1 MNRTFQIILVCFLF
15 LWISAGN
22 GYAQYFGKNKP
33 SYRSFDFQLS
43 QTDHFDIYHYLD
55 DSARI
60 RFVGS
65 LAEQW
70 YRYHRQILMDTFRTP
85 GPIIMY
91 RNHADFQQTT
101 AIMGDIGVGT
111 GGVTEGLKRRVILP
125 FSFSDYQTSHV
136 LGHELVHAFQ
146 YHIIEESSDLNPGAI
161 SRVPLWMIEGMAEYL
176 SVGNSDAY
184 TSVWMRDALLSNDF
198 PSLDELRNYSRFS
211 PYRFGQAF
219 WSYIASRYGEQYIRR
234 LFVAS
239 ATQGYH
245 NAIEEQLG
253 ITVDSLSAAWK
264 SSLIRQLVT
273 KEDSTYTMIGRRL
286 FSSGNSGKF
295 NLSPSV
301 SPDGQ
306 SIVFL
311 SERDVYSLD
320 LFLADARTGEI
331 ISKIYTSSRNSD
343 IDALEYTETAG
354 SWSPDNRYFAFVAYQ
369 KGKSVILIYDVQKKQ
384 IDQTIFHAG
393 LDAVSGPVWSP
404 DGKGIAFSGMNKG
417 VSNLCYF
424 SLDDNELHFL
434 TRSLNAAIQP
444 GWSPDGQWLW
454 FITDDGAPG
463 QSFFFPGNFNIAR
476 LNISTHEISVFNTF
490 PGAKNL
496 NPLPVNDHEV
506 LFLSN
511 VNGRRDLYSLDVSS
525 GKIKRTT
532 NYATG
537 IMGITEMSPALSL
550 AQDTLYYSMLKSGEF
565 QIIKA
570 PLQELLQQACPISLQ
585 PFDYRAARLA
595 PYSERF
601 SRVDQNLIYQGV
613 LNGNDEV
620 GLRSAEPKSNFR
632 LDYVGNM
639 AAGVMTGRFGT
650 GMAGSIE
657 ALFSDVLGHN
667 LLYGGAS
674 INGEIYDFGGQ
685 VALLNQKRRIKTGVS
700 FSHIPYRMGYY
711 SYEGEGEEE
720 EGEEEEL
727 VYYSR
732 RIFEDKGALFSY
744 LPLSRSTRI
753 ESGVSMALYSYRYEK
768 IEDVRSYYP
777 AYNESGSRIDAPD
790 SYWVGKMDAAYVFD
804 NSRSGIASPVDGSR
818 ARFQAEKFFN
828 GVDAHAFLLDFRQYK
843 FVRPFSFAYR
853 LYYYGR
859 LGADRNTR
867 RMTRLFVGYP
877 WLVRGYDTGEFYVDS
892 TQNHEGIGIKH
903 LIGNNLL
910 ISNFEWR
917 MPFSG
922 PFDFAWVR
930 SSLIFSE
937 LALFVDAGIAWDS
950 ESSPVLALT
959 TDSDERR
966 IPVFSTGMSLRLN
979 FFGFIVVE
987 PYLAF
992 PYHQNRF
999 YNGQFGFNV
1008 FPGW

>member
-1 MNRTFQIILVCFLF
+1 MTRTSQILLVCVLF
-15 LWISAGN
+15 LWISAEN
-22 GYAQYFGKNKP
+22 SNAQYFGKNKP
-33 SYRSFDFQLS
+33 SYRSFDFLLS

-60 RFVGS
+60 RLVGS

-70 YRYHRQILMDTFRTP
+70 YGYHRQILVDTFRTP
-85 GPIIMY
+85 SPIIMY

-101 AIMGDIGVGT
+101 AVMGDIGVGT

-146 YHIIEESSDLNPGAI
+146 YHIIEESSDLSLGAI

-184 TSVWMRDALLSNDF
+184 TSVWMRDALLSNNF
-198 PSLDELRNYSRFS
+198 PTLDELRNYSKYS

-239 ATQGYH
+239 ATQGYQS
-245 NAIEEQLG
+245 AIEEQLS

-273 KEDSTYTMIGRRL
+273 ADDSTYTMIGQRL
-286 FSSGNSGKF
+286 FSSGNSGMF
-295 NLSPSV
+295 NLSPAV

-306 SIVFL
+306 FIVFL

-320 LFLADARTGEI
+320 LFLADARTGEV
-331 ISKIYTSSRNSD
+331 ISKIYTSSRNAD

-384 IDQTIFHAG
+384 VDRTIFQPG
-393 LDAVSGPVWSP
+393 LDAVSGPAWSP
-404 DGKGIAFSGMNKG
+404 DGNGIAFSGMIKG

-424 SLDDNELHFL
+424 SLADNDFQFL
-434 TRSLNAAIQP
+434 TRSSHAAMQP
-444 GWSPDGQWLW
+444 AWSADGQWLW
-454 FITDDGAPG
+454 YITDEAEPD
-463 QSFFFPGNFNIAR
+463 QSLFFPGNFNIAR
-476 LNISTHEISVFNTF
+476 LNIETLETSIFNTF
-490 PGAKNL
+490 SGAKNL
-496 NPLPVNDHEV
+496 NPLPVNAGQV

-511 VNGRRDLYSLDVSS
+511 VNGRRDLYALDVSS
-525 GKIKRTT
+525 GNIKRIT

-537 IMGITEMSPALSL
+537 IMGITEMSPALSM
-550 AQDTLYYSMLKSGEF
+550 ARDTLYYSMLKSGEF

-570 PLQELLQQACPISLQ
+570 PLKELLHQGHPIPSQ
-585 PFDYRAARLA
+585 SFDYRAARLA
-595 PYSERF
+595 PYSEQF
-601 SRVDQNLIYQGV
+601 SMVDQNLIYRGV
-613 LNGNDEV
+613 LNGDEEV
-620 GLRSAEPKSNFR
+620 TMENAEPQSNFK

-657 ALFSDVLGHN
+657 ALFSDVLGYN
-667 LLYGGAS
+667 LLYGGVS

-700 FSHIPYRMGYY
+700 LSHIPYRMGYY
-711 SYEGEGEEE
+711 SYEGEE
-720 EGEEEEL
+720 EEEEL
-727 VYYSR
+727 VYFSR
-732 RIFEDKGALFSY
+732 RIFQDKGAVFSY
-744 LPLSRSTRI
+744 LPLSRNTRI
-753 ESGVSMALYSYRYEK
+753 ESGVSMARYSYRYEK
-768 IEDVRSYYP
+768 IENIRSYYP
-777 AYNESGSRIDAPD
+777 TYNETGRRIDAPK
-790 SYWVGKMDAAYVFD
+790 SYWVGRVDAAYVFD

-818 ARFQAEKFFN
+818 TRFQAEKFFN
-828 GVDAHAFLLDFRQYK
+828 GVDAHAFLLDFRRYK

-859 LGADRNTR
+859 HGADRNTR

-910 ISNFEWR
+910 ISNLEWR

-922 PFDFAWVR
+922 PFDFAWFR
-930 SSLIFSE
+930 SSIIFSE
-937 LALFVDAGIAWDS
+937 LAVFVDAGIAWDT
-950 ESSPVLALT
+950 ESSPVLAFT

-992 PYHQNRF
+992 PYHQKRF

>member
-1 MNRTFQIILVCFLF
+1 MLRTSQILLMCLLF
-15 LWISAGN
+15 LCISAGN
-22 GYAQYFGKNKP
+22 SHAQYFGKNKP
-33 SYRSFDFQLS
+33 SYRSFDFHLS
-43 QTDHFDIYHYLD
+43 QTEHFDIYHYLD
-55 DSARI
+55 DSVRL

-70 YRYHRQILMDTFRTP
+70 YHYHRQILMDTFRTKS
-85 GPIIMY
+85 PIIIY
-91 RNHADFQQTT
+91 RNHAHFQQTT

-111 GGVTEGLKRRVILP
+111 GGVTEGLKRRVVMP

-146 YHIIEESSDLNPGAI
+146 YHIIEESSDLNIGTI

-198 PSLDELRNYSRFS
+198 PTLEEMRHYSKFS

-245 NAIEEQLG
+245 SAIEEQLG
-253 ITVDSLSAAWK
+253 VSVDSLSAAWK
-264 SSLIRQLVT
+264 KALIRQVVT
-273 KEDSTYTMIGRRL
+273 ADDSTYTMIGQRL
-286 FSSGNSGKF
+286 FSSENSGKF

-306 SIVFL
+306 RIVFL
-311 SERDVYSLD
+311 SERDIYSLD
-320 LFLADARTGEI
+320 LFLADAGTGTI
-331 ISKIYTSSRNSD
+331 ISKIYTSSHNSD

-354 SWSPDNRYFAFVAYQ
+354 SWSHDNRYFAFVAYQ

-384 IDQTIFHAG
+384 IQRTIFHPS

-404 DGKGIAFSGMNKG
+404 DSRGIAFSGMKMG

-424 SLDDNELHFL
+424 RFADDELHFL
-434 TRSLNAAIQP
+434 TRSSDAAIQP
-444 GWSPDGQWLW
+444 SWSADGQWLW
-454 FITDDGAPG
+454 FITDKAAPG
-463 QSFFFPGNFNIAR
+463 QSFFFPGNFNLAR
-476 LNISTHEISVFNTF
+476 LNFKTRETSVFNTF

-511 VNGRRDLYSLDVSS
+511 VNGRRDLYLLDALS
-525 GKIKRTT
+525 GKIKRAT

-537 IMGITEMSPALSL
+537 IMGITEMSPALSM
-550 AQDTLYYSMLKSGEF
+550 AQDTLYYSMLQSGEF
-565 QIIKA
+565 QIIKS
-570 PLQELLQQACPISLQ
+570 PLKELLHQARPLPSQ
-585 PFDYRAARLA
+585 TYDYRAARLA

-601 SRVDQNLIYQGV
+601 SVVDQNLIYQGV
-613 LNGNDEV
+613 LNSDDAI
-620 GLRSAEPKSNFR
+620 SIKAAELQSNFQ

-711 SYEGEGEEE
+711 SYEGEGDQ
-720 EGEEEEL
+720 EEL
-727 VYYSR
+727 VYFSR
-732 RIFEDKGALFSY
+732 RIFQNKGALFSY

-753 ESGVSMALYSYRYEK
+753 ESGVSMARYSYRYEK
-768 IEDVRSYYP
+768 IENIRSYYP
-777 AYNESGSRIDAPD
+777 TYNEDGKRIDAPE
-790 SYWVGKMDAAYVFD
+790 SFWVGKMDAAYVFD

-828 GVDAHAFLLDFRQYK
+828 GVDAHAFLLDFRKYK

-859 LGADRNTR
+859 HGADRNTN

-877 WLVRGYDTGEFYVDS
+877 WLVRGYDTGEFYMDS
-892 TQNHEGIGIKH
+892 TRNHQGIGIKH

-917 MPFSG
+917 MPFTG
-922 PFDFAWVR
+922 PFDFAWFR
-930 SSLIFSE
+930 SSTIFSE

-950 ESSPVLALT
+950 ESTPVLALT
-959 TDSDERR
+959 TKTDERR

-992 PYHQNRF
+992 PFHQNRF

>member
-1 MNRTFQIILVCFLF
+1 MARTSQLILVYFLF
-15 LWISAGN
+15 LWISTVN
-22 GYAQYFGKNKP
+22 SHAQYFGKNKP

-43 QTDHFDIYHYLD
+43 QTNHFNIYHYLE
-55 DSARI
+55 DSSRI

-70 YRYHRQILMDTFRTP
+70 YRYHRKILVDTFRTP
-85 GPIIMY
+85 SPIIMY

-111 GGVTEGLKRRVILP
+111 GGVTEGLKRRVVMP

-146 YHIIEESSDLNPGAI
+146 YHIVEESSNLNLGAI

-176 SVGNSDAY
+176 SVGNIDAY
-184 TSVWMRDALLSNDF
+184 TSVWMRDALLSNSF
-198 PSLDELRNYSRFS
+198 PTLDEMRHYSKYS

-245 NAIEEQLG
+245 SAIEEQLG
-253 ITVDSLSAAWK
+253 ISVDSLSAVWK
-264 SSLIRQLVT
+264 NALTRQLIRA
-273 KEDSTYTMIGRRL
+273 EDSTYTMIGSRL

-301 SPDGQ
+301 SPDGRQ
-306 SIVFL
+306 IVFL

-320 LFLADARTGEI
+320 LFLANARTGEI
-331 ISKIYTSSRNSD
+331 VSKIYTSSHNSD
-343 IDALEYTETAG
+343 VDALEYTETAG

-369 KGKSVILIYDVQKKQ
+369 KGESVILIYDVQKKQ
-384 IDQTIFHAG
+384 VDRTIFNAG
-393 LDAVSGPVWSP
+393 LDAVSGPAWSP
-404 DGKGIAFSGMNKG
+404 DGNGIAFSGMNKG

-424 SLDDNELHFL
+424 SFADEELHFL
-434 TRSLNAAIQP
+434 SRSSHAAMQP
-444 GWSPDGQWLW
+444 VWSPDGRWLW
-454 FITDDGAPG
+454 FITDEAAPG
-463 QSFFFPGNFNIAR
+463 QFFFFPGHFNLAR
-476 LNISTHEISVFNTF
+476 LNVETHESSVFNTF

-496 NPLPVNDHEV
+496 NPLAVNDHEV

-511 VNGRRDLYSLDVSS
+511 VNGRRDLYVLDASS
-525 GKIKRTT
+525 GKIKRAT

-537 IMGITEMSPALSL
+537 IMGITEKSPSLSM

-570 PLQELLQQACPISLQ
+570 PLKELLQQARPIQSKS
-585 PFDYRAARLA
+585 FDYRASRLA
-595 PYSERF
+595 PYSEHF
-601 SRVDQNLIYQGV
+601 SIVDQNLIYQGV
-613 LNGNDEV
+613 VNDDEAV
-620 GLRSAEPKSNFR
+620 AIKAAEPHSNFQ

-657 ALFSDVLGHN
+657 ALFSDVLGHH

-674 INGEIYDFGGQ
+674 ISGKIYDFGGQ
-685 VALLNQKRRIKTGVS
+685 MALLNQKRRIKTGVS

-711 SYEGEGEEE
+711 SHEGTEN
-720 EGEEEEL
+720 EEEL
-727 VYYSR
+727 VYFSR
-732 RIFEDKGALFSY
+732 RIFEDKGSVFSY

-753 ESGVSMALYSYRYEK
+753 ESGLSMAHYSYRYEK
-768 IEDVRSYYP
+768 IENIRSYYP
-777 AYNESGSRIDAPD
+777 TYNESGKRIEAPE

-804 NSRSGIASPVDGSR
+804 NSRSGIASPVDGTR

-828 GVDAHAFLLDFRQYK
+828 GVDAHAFLLDFRKYK

-859 LGADRNTR
+859 HGADRNTN

-877 WLVRGYDTGEFYVDS
+877 WLVRGYDTGEFYMDS

-903 LIGNNLL
+903 LIGNNML
-910 ISNFEWR
+910 ISNIEWR
-917 MPFSG
+917 MPFTG
-922 PFDFAWVR
+922 PFDFAWFR
-930 SSLIFSE
+930 SSTIFSE

-950 ESSPVLALT
+950 KSSPVLAFT
-959 TDSDERR
+959 TKSDKRR

-979 FFGFIVVE
+979 FFGFIVIE
-987 PYLAF
+987 PYFAF
-992 PYHQNRF
+992 PFHQNRF